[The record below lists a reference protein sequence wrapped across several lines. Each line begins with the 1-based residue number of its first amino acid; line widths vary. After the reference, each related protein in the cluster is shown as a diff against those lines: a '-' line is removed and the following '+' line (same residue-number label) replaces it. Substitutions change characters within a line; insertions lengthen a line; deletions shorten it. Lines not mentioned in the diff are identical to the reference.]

1 MAPSDSEA
9 FLDLGIAIKSVMMS
23 FGWKQFAFVYSNRKD
38 DLKCSIMKNDL
49 QDAFSVTNDVVITI
63 IIELKKVEQKEVTE
77 ALGEV
82 SLRARTIPLPGGK
95 KRSIWESVRTP
106 NDGRDAEAMEAFG
119 ETAVISDHMGTGAA
133 PDNYDEFS
141 KEVIARM
148 REPPFYCVDDCQGE
162 EYSYAAAYAGQL
174 YDGVYAY
181 ARALNSTLKK
191 NATAL
196 RNGTAI
202 MENIEMTFDV
212 THNVVIGVVLARF
225 TIIIYQF
232 CLYELHAK
240 SEKIESVE
248 GSNCGKAL
256 LAL

>member
-1 MAPSDSEA
+1 
-9 FLDLGIAIKSVMMS
+9 
-23 FGWKQFAFVYSNRKD
+23 
-38 DLKCSIMKNDL
+38 
-49 QDAFSVTNDVVITI
+49 
-63 IIELKKVEQKEVTE
+63 
-77 ALGEV
+77 
-82 SLRARTIPLPGGK
+82 
-95 KRSIWESVRTP
+95 
-106 NDGRDAEAMEAFG
+106 
-119 ETAVISDHMGTGAA
+119 MGTGAA

-202 MENIEMTFDV
+202 MENIEMTFDGMS
-212 THNVVIGVVLARF
+212 GVVKINDDGMRRPMYYFDGLDNNSQQYLYG
-225 TIIIYQF
+225 TI
-232 CLYELHAK
+232 
-240 SEKIESVE
+240 SVE
-248 GSNCGKAL
+248 GSRGLYKPSYSSETELWWTRGGIRPRDEPLCGFTGNECPRNFFEEH
-256 LAL
+256 LAAVVVVAVVVAVMIIAAIVSICYVV